1 MERHHI
7 LYDRLV
13 LYLLDELPSREKKTV
28 ENHIRTCPHCQGLL
42 EREKRFFDK
51 MRNLPQE
58 QPNENLLQE
67 CRRRLRRQLRDE
79 AIAKAKKRLWLH
91 IGETITLR
99 IPVKQ
104 FAAVALIF
112 LLGLTLGRYFPRGGV
127 NDAMSSREAIHAL
140 HTAVPIGNFE
150 VVSLADKSNEV
161 EIRFRTLQ
169 ERRMVGNLRDP
180 DIQFALSYALVN
192 APRDNIR
199 LKSVELLEPSTQD
212 ETVNRAL
219 IHALEKDENPGVR
232 LKAIKLLNAL
242 PVSESTKKILV
253 SALFYDPN
261 AGIRIQAARALSR
274 IDDPELLPILEK
286 KASEDDYI
294 RTLISKMSD
303 NNSISL
309 SRDN

>member
-7 LYDRLV
+7 EYDQLV
-13 LYLLDELPSREKKTV
+13 LYLLNELPSRERKTV

-42 EREKRFFDK
+42 EREKRFLYK

-58 QPNENLLQE
+58 QPNEDILQE
-67 CRRRLRRQLRDE
+67 CRRRLRRQLREE
-79 AIAKAKKRLWLH
+79 AIAKAKRRSWLH
-91 IGETITLR
+91 IGETITFR

-104 FAAVALIF
+104 FAAAAAIF
-112 LLGLTLGRYFPRGGV
+112 LFGLALGRYSPRGGM
-127 NDAMSSREAIHAL
+127 NDAMSSQEAIRAL

-150 VVSLADKSNEV
+150 VVPLDDKSNEV

-169 ERRMVGNLRDP
+169 ERRVVGNLGDP
-180 DIQFALSYALVN
+180 DIQYALAYALVN
-192 APRDNIR
+192 APHDNIR
-199 LKSVELLEPSTQD
+199 LKSVQLLEPSTQD
-212 ETVNRAL
+212 ETVHRAL

-242 PVSESTKKILV
+242 PVSESIKKILV

-261 AGIRIQAARALSR
+261 AGIRIEAARALSR
-274 IDDPELLPILEK
+274 MDDPELLPILEK

-303 NNSISL
+303 NNPISL
-309 SRDN
+309 SRNN